1 MTILRYFTTGL
12 IIAVLMSI
20 DLLVAK
26 YKIDKY
32 EPTTQLDEAVIR
44 IVNFR
49 TRPIWHYFVMF
60 AFWVLIW
67 PIVAITNAI
76 TEPMVII
83 WRLRGCPDGK
93 MKDIIYRMLV

>member
-1 MTILRYFTTGL
+1 MTHYFGTGL
-12 IIAVLMSI
+12 IIALLMTI

-26 YKIDKY
+26 HKIDKY

-60 AFWVLIW
+60 AFWVLAW
-67 PIVAITNAI
+67 PIVALANAI
-76 TEPMVII
+76 TESIGII

-93 MKDIIYRMLV
+93 MKDIIYWLFVH